1 MKWLKLPPERTGII
15 AKHWHNEGWYEHR
28 MLSHIQALNIE
39 GAYLDVGANIGNH
52 TIFFAALCPST
63 HVYSIEPSDEAIGVL
78 NEFAA
83 INDLT
88 NKITVIP
95 YAASDSDTIE
105 VEFPRKGV
113 VPFKAVK
120 LDEVV
125 GPGVRLVKMDIEG
138 AEPSALKGMTRILRD
153 DKPRMFIEAHSETDK
168 EAILSVIAPFGYL
181 PTGNVFNASP
191 TYEYVSE

>member
-15 AKHWHNEGWYEHR
+15 ARHWHNEGWYEHR
-28 MLSHIQALNIE
+28 MLSHIQALRIE

-52 TIFFAALCPST
+52 TVFFASECPST
-63 HVYSIEPSDEAIGVL
+63 HVYAVEPSDEAIGVL
-78 NEFAA
+78 NEFAEL
-83 INDLT
+83 NDLAS
-88 NKITVIP
+88 KITVIP

-125 GPGVRLVKMDIEG
+125 APGIKLVKMDIEG
-138 AEPSALKGMTRILRD
+138 AEPSALRGMTRILAED
-153 DKPRMFIEAHSETDK
+153 QPRLFIEAHTD
-168 EAILSVIAPFGYL
+168 EDMAATLSVIGPLGYRA
-181 PTGNVFNASP
+181 TGNVFNASP
-191 TYEYVSE
+191 TYEFVLD